1 MLIEFTEEQLMLAET
16 IRNFAEKEVAPIA
29 EEIDRHE
36 KFPMENFRKLGELG
50 VLGITVPPEY
60 GGAGSGYVEMGIVAE
75 ELSRVCVSTGAS
87 YAAHADLCVDN
98 LRRNGSEV
106 QNQKYLPSLCSGEKI
121 GGLAMTEPS
130 AGSDV
135 LSMRLR
141 ADKNGHRYILNGTKT
156 FITNGPVGDIFVIY
170 AKTDMEKGPLG
181 VTAFIIE
188 KEFPGFSAGKK
199 FEKMGWRGSATG
211 ELVFDNCHVPQGN
224 VLGEVGGGANVLM
237 SGLNT
242 ERIII
247 GATCVGLSKGALEL
261 ALKYSKERV
270 QFGKPISSFQ
280 LIQGKLADMAME
292 VEISRIITYHA
303 LKFSDNVL
311 HGPALNKDSRTLMSK
326 MNLLASYV
334 KLYTSE
340 VSIRVTNEALQ
351 IFGGYGYIREFSIE
365 RMVRDAR
372 LMTIGGGTS
381 EIQRLIIAREI
392 LK

>member
-1 MLIEFTEEQLMLAET
+1 MLIEFTEEQLMLQKT

-36 KFPMENFRKLGELG
+36 TFPMKNFKKLGELG

-60 GGAGSGYVEMGIVAE
+60 GGAGSGYVEMGIVCE
-75 ELSRVCVSTGAS
+75 ELSRVCLSTGAS

-98 LRRNGSEV
+98 LRRNGSER
-106 QNQKYLPSLCSGEKI
+106 QNKKYLPGLCSGEKI

-141 ADKNGHRYILNGTKT
+141 ADKNDDHYVLNGSKT
-156 FITNGPVGDIFVIY
+156 FITNGPVGDIFVVY

-188 KEFPGFSAGKK
+188 KGFPGFSAGKK
-199 FEKMGWRGSATG
+199 FEKMGWRGSPTG
-211 ELVFDNCHVPQGN
+211 ELIFDNCHVPKEN
-224 VLGEVGGGANVLM
+224 VLGHVGGGANVLM

-247 GATCVGLSKGALEL
+247 GATCIGLSQGALEL

-292 VEISRIITYHA
+292 VEISRIITYYA
-303 LKFSDNVL
+303 LKYSDNVI
-311 HGPALNKDSRTLMSK
+311 HGPAIKDDRALMSK

-351 IFGGYGYIREFSIE
+351 ILGGYGYIREFPAE

-392 LK
+392 LR